1 MAKGNMLLG
10 MSRGSVGDVTFR
22 RVRGQQVTT
31 ARNRSPRNPQSRN
44 QCLAR
49 LSFSSAQKLTKALE
63 PIVTNSF
70 QSFEYGQPSSNH
82 FLSGASK
89 AIFQLAKKAASGYGS
104 DYNHEMCPCVPYDS
118 LLAVAVATRISEGDL
133 AAGNL
138 FVDNSTSCI
147 LGTSVLPPAE
157 GFITPE
163 NWEQYM
169 GCSLDSQITFVWGEV
184 VAMPDYDMPSGTIVE
199 GIRYHIGRLN
209 LLSDLTSISNILAW
223 NSTSETWK
231 LNTLAVDTARSSIVG
246 LDIDPGKGVNI
257 VFQDGFN
264 TLEKT
269 AAAAAV
275 IYSQYSVGKW
285 RRSNSDLLI
294 YPYSGFTVGNFQE
307 KLGWNDINDLVEY
320 SQTAQA
326 TKSENTFLNQEL
338 N

>member
-70 QSFEYGQPSSNH
+70 QSLEYGQPSSNH

-89 AIFQLAKKAASGYGS
+89 AIFQLAKKAASGYGA

-118 LLAVAVATRISEGDL
+118 LFAVAVTTRISEGDL

-138 FVDNSTSCI
+138 FVDNSEVNVFATSI
-147 LGTSVLPPAE
+147 LPPAD
-157 GFITPE
+157 GSITAD

-169 GCSLDSQITFVWGEV
+169 GCSLDTQITFVWGEV
-184 VAMPDYDMPSGTIVE
+184 VDMPDYDMPSGTIVE

-209 LLSDLTSISNILAW
+209 ILPDVVGQILSW
-223 NSTSETWK
+223 NSQSETWL
-231 LNTLAVDTARSSIVG
+231 LNTSAVDTARSSITG
-246 LDIDPGKGVNI
+246 LSINPGKGVNV
-257 VFQDGFN
+257 VFADGFN
-264 TLEKT
+264 TNEQN

-275 IYSQYSVGKW
+275 IYSQYSAGKW
-285 RRSNSDLLI
+285 RRSNSDLLT
-294 YPYSGFTVGNFQE
+294 YPYSGFSVSDFQE